1 MRAMILHCVRHGESV
16 WNAEGRLQGHLEV
29 PLSPRGLRQA
39 EATAEALLGQSIEA
53 LYASPLRRARQTAEV
68 IARRLGLPVR
78 FDDRLKE
85 IDVGRFQG
93 RLRAELAREE
103 AEVLARWASG
113 DPDCPLPGGE
123 SRRQVAERGQAAF
136 AAIHRAGHRCALVV
150 AHGTILLS
158 TIKALAGLA
167 LEGPPRSLQNASITT
182 VRWPRHGP
190 LEILAI
196 DQVAHL
202 DGLGPAG
209 TGDLVA

>member
-1 MRAMILHCVRHGESV
+1 MRTMILHCVRHGESV
-16 WNAEGRLQGHLEV
+16 YNAEGRLQGHLEV
-29 PLSPRGLRQA
+29 PLSARGLRQA
-39 EATAEALLGQSIEA
+39 EATAEALAAHPIEA
-53 LYASPLRRARQTAEV
+53 IYASPLCRARQTAEV
-68 IARRLGLPVR
+68 IARRLRLPVR

-93 RLRAELAREE
+93 RLRTELHRDQAK
-103 AEVLARWASG
+103 VLARWASG
-113 DPDCPLPGGE
+113 DPDFPLPGGE
-123 SRRQVAERGQAAF
+123 SRRQVAQRGQAAF
-136 AAIHRAGHRCALVV
+136 EAIRRAGHPCALVV
-150 AHGTILLS
+150 AHGTVLLS
-158 TIKALAGLA
+158 TIKVLAGLP

-182 VRWPRHGP
+182 VRWPEHGP